1 MRGGECFEQPR
12 TIVIKIRPF
21 ISNISKFCWRYLS
34 WATKKN
40 NKKNPITFPCQGN
53 IRGVFHQGIC
63 LDNDH
68 CYIVRRTHSF
78 GQGITGAKPIESSEP
93 KSQCYPWLWIDANQ
107 IKWFKIHFFLLDF
120 DWCPIEVTIAL
131 HFNWTSIGSLGWI
144 ALSPHSSL
152 MKCKAFHLRKG
163 WVETHFPRDLNS
175 ESFIWPTE
183 LHILFHYGAM
193 NILVALFGVPF

>member
-12 TIVIKIRPF
+12 TIIIRIRPF

-34 WATKKN
+34 WTTKKN
-40 NKKNPITFPCQGN
+40 YKKNPIKFPCQGN

-63 LDNDH
+63 LDIDH
-68 CYIVRRTHSF
+68 RFIVRRTHSF
-78 GQGITGAKPIESSEP
+78 GQGITRAKPIESSEP
-93 KSQCYPWLWIDANQ
+93 KSHSYPRLSIDANQ
-107 IKWFKIHFFLLDF
+107 IKWFKIHFLLLHF

-144 ALSPHSSL
+144 VLPCEVSI
-152 MKCKAFHLRKG
+152 LRKG
-163 WVETHFPRDLNS
+163 WVETHFPRDPNS

-183 LHILFHYGAM
+183 LHILFHYRAI
-193 NILVALFGVPF
+193 NVLVALFGVPF